1 MTTGRTV
8 MNILIEPM
16 TIAHYDE
23 VMALWKKAET
33 IGLSS
38 ADGKEKIKVYLA
50 RNPGMS
56 FVAKESGIIVGAA
69 LCGHDGIRG
78 YLHHLAVAKS
88 RRKKC
93 IGRKLV
99 DRCIESLA
107 LLTLPSSGFVK
118 WSGWF

>member
-1 MTTGRTV
+1 
-8 MNILIEPM
+8 M

-38 ADGKEKIKVYLA
+38 ADGQEKIKVYLA

-56 FVAKESGIIVGAA
+56 FIAKKNGVIVGAA
-69 LCGHDGIRG
+69 LCGHDGRRG
-78 YLHHLAVAKS
+78 YLHHLAVAES
-88 RRKKC
+88 HRKEG

-99 DRCIESLA
+99 DSYLESLA
-107 LLTLPSSGFVK
+107 LLTLPSSGFAK
-118 WSGWF
+118 WPGWF

>member
-1 MTTGRTV
+1 

-16 TIAHYDE
+16 TISHYDN

-33 IGLSS
+33 IGLSG
-38 ADGKEKIKVYLA
+38 ADGQEKIKVYLA

-56 FVAKESGIIVGAA
+56 FIAKKDGVIIGAA
-69 LCGHDGIRG
+69 LRGHDGRRG
-78 YLHHLAVAKS
+78 YLHHLAVAES
-88 RRKKC
+88 HQKKG

-118 WSGWF
+118 WSGRF